1 MGDNAK
7 PGGKKNVK
15 KADRARKDEGWAVTS
30 WLKYLSAAMGFIL
43 FAFGANAGYEAAVK
57 ERYFDVTDVK
67 IEGLSS
73 ASESQIRELIGPVE
87 GRSSLAL
94 DMREIGERLVTNP
107 WVESVDMR
115 RELPSTLVV
124 VVRERVPAFI
134 AVFGSKA
141 WMMDGK
147 GTLIEEVDSPEQI
160 FMPLLTGA
168 KIRSGAGPVAGA
180 VVDRAVADFAVM
192 ALDKLGGYKLMGKH
206 SLLGLD
212 FAEAGV
218 VKAVF
223 KGTEA
228 CVRLPIGKWT
238 DEVERL
244 VTVDHILRA
253 KGGQTPSL
261 SLLFSNK
268 VIAAYPVKARAVIG
282 GGEGNG

>member
-1 MGDNAK
+1 MGDNEK
-7 PGGKKNVK
+7 PGRRKASKKPDK
-15 KADRARKDEGWAVTS
+15 ARKSEGWGVTS

-43 FAFGANAGYEAAVK
+43 LALGANVGYEAAVK

-67 IEGLSS
+67 IEGLSA
-73 ASESQIRELIGPVE
+73 ASESHIRELIGPVE
-87 GRSSLAL
+87 GRSSLAI
-94 DMREIGERLVTNP
+94 DMREIGERLVTDP
-107 WVESVDMR
+107 WVENVDMR

-147 GTLIEEVDSPEQI
+147 GTLIEAVDNPEQMS
-160 FMPLLTGA
+160 MPLLAGA
-168 KIRSGAGPVAGA
+168 KIRNGARPAPGA
-180 VVDRAVADFAVM
+180 AVDRAVADFAVM
-192 ALDKLGGYKLMGKH
+192 ALDKLGGYKLMGRH
-206 SLLGLD
+206 SLMGFD
-212 FAEAGV
+212 FAEPG
-218 VKAVF
+218 AVRVLF

-228 CVRLPIGKWT
+228 LVRLPVGKWT

-268 VIAAYPVKARAVIG
+268 VIAAYPDKARAVIG